1 MRQYPKPN
9 DAGQSAR
16 ESACLYCFFALSQQ
30 ARRITLSLQFSFSP
44 PAIPPAGAAGQG
56 TLSRLSTAWFVS
68 GPPDGRSRY
77 RLRSHGFALVVQSAG
92 AHLVYPRIFRFGMT
106 RSYRHGTVR
115 PRRQLI
121 IPQSSSNNRQRLAI
135 ISRVPSFKDR
145 RPTNPD
151 PRCQTSGCAAR
162 RSYPASSSS
171 SAGTRSPSSD
181 HPWRAA
187 RCRRCSHRRGRSR
200 RPASEWRWSP
210 MP

>member
-121 IPQSSSNNRQRLAI
+121 IDRDPGTSRELAE
-135 ISRVPSFKDR
+135 SFPTVPW
-145 RPTNPD
+145 
-151 PRCQTSGCAAR
+151 A
-162 RSYPASSSS
+162 
-171 SAGTRSPSSD
+171 SPSS
-181 HPWRAA
+181 HALA
-187 RCRRCSHRRGRSR
+187 VLTF
-200 RPASEWRWSP
+200 PAWHWITVTVAGAIVLLYEQNVDSEPFSFLQ
-210 MP
+210 